1 MSSEHHIYRADG
13 ATYIGPPT
21 DAFESDKIEWVP
33 LNEIHGLIDK
43 QHIVAGT
50 TLVALLYLL
59 MAGDRNTE

>member
-13 ATYIGPPT
+13 AIYIGPPK

-33 LNEIHGLIDK
+33 LDEIPGLIDK

-59 MAGDRNTE
+59 MTRDRNAE